1 MHLFLTPEP
10 LLAFLGQFRFP
21 GGDFRTLSGIP
32 ALFAIFDRNLSS
44 LRRTDGHQLG
54 DKVFLRGVR

>member
-1 MHLFLTPEP
+1 